1 MEEQREDQRDTS
13 PADIRS
19 IVRGAIQEFIRTEQ
33 ARTEPAYKNELV
45 EERRRREQLEGRVNE
60 LVEEN
65 KRSRMLAEELER
77 ASVVRNELQR
87 LGVTK
92 VDLAFKVV
100 KDDIQ
105 RAEDGRL
112 VARSHEGDKPV
123 REFLSQFVSEN
134 PEFLPA
140 RIPGGSGLGPAHKT
154 VQTVPTK
161 GVDIDKIKPGMS
173 REELDRV
180 RQEIARVAFESIRS

>member
-1 MEEQREDQRDTS
+1 MNDQNKEQNSATPDVKE
-13 PADIRS
+13 
-19 IVRGAIQEFIRTEQ
+19 IVRSAIQEFIRSEQ
-33 ARTEPAYKNELV
+33 ARVEPAYKNELLD
-45 EERRRREQLEGRVNE
+45 ERRRREQLESRVNE
-60 LVEEN
+60 LIEEN
-65 KRSRMLAEELER
+65 RRSRMVAEELER

-112 VARSHEGDKPV
+112 VARSHEGEKPV
-123 REFLSQFVSEN
+123 REYLNQFVLEN

-140 RIPGGSGLGPAHKT
+140 RIPGGSGLGPAHRP
-154 VQTVPTK
+154 VQTVPNSK

-173 REELDRV
+173 PEDLERV
-180 RQEIARVAFESIRS
+180 RQEIARVATESVRN